1 MKEENS
7 QKLNELKDKAK
18 AKTKD
23 LSQKVISKENKEKI
37 NSFLTTLLIGFLKG
51 SKSCIEC
58 LHNKVL
64 PKINAKLNA
73 LAEAK
78 DE

>member
-58 LHNKVL
+58 LYNKVL